1 MRKTWKSLTACG
13 MAAALAVTS
22 VGLLQMT
29 PQVLAAET
37 QTAADAAVLQKGAE
51 IVADKENG
59 TQVLSLPGGAFDAG
73 WLKLPENLYADVT
86 DGFTIA
92 LKVKPDQ
99 EAGDYNRV
107 FQSTSIAYGEGDTF
121 WWDAPDFAFNAGA
134 TDGGWNSMHYLGTVK
149 NTTDNPTSGGAT
161 RMKMTWDKVMTK
173 GAWNNVVVS
182 VSKDSYDVYLNGE
195 KLTLTSTQLD
205 GDLAKVL
212 KNTFEGDFL
221 SSYVNNAIGH
231 SVYNTD
237 QDFKGMVDDVAFYNR
252 PLTEKEVK
260 NLPADAAFLYTFESD
275 TVSGK
280 TVANAAKKET
290 QSAAADYQWTFDNIS
305 GKNAANVGTAGAGN
319 AVLQGTAKAEAADIK
334 IGDKTYS
341 QAGNKVLILSGG
353 AKGSSYADL
362 PADIYKGVTAET
374 GFTWSFWMKPDQN
387 VGSYT
392 RAISSATAEGGDEF
406 AYAPYAA
413 DQVWNVNFDSTN
425 IYRAIYSAEPAKAA
439 WSLITVTVTEDDI
452 TFYING
458 EEVGSTV
465 TAGGQ
470 TELKARLNSMESLVQ
485 NALGKTS
492 SSWGDPDCAVSLD
505 DVSLYKRALTAKEV
519 AEIANSYGF
528 SASTQE
534 KQELGAADELTDGT
548 KVSPVEDLSVTSPD
562 GTLETKIMTDSKT
575 GRFFYTTAKNGV
587 TILQASQLGLV
598 TKDADFTKDLVY
610 VQGSAKITKGTEEYK
625 LTSGTKDQI
634 SDPYQTISFDL
645 AKKGNAQQKITVTI
659 QNFNGGIAYG
669 YTLYGKAGEKVSISG
684 EASEYVLPADADVWA
699 GNTTDVNYEFDYTKR
714 TMKSIKTAS
723 GNLPVPLLAND
734 GDLWVLISE
743 GGVYNDADPYCASY
757 LSTKAGTRNLKLQ
770 FGNAQNGAVE
780 KTYKAD
786 GSVSTPWRVAAIADN
801 LNDIVN
807 ASIFTSVNPEPDK
820 NLYADT
826 SYIKPGRVAWSW
838 WSESGDDPV
847 EYDQQKDYIDFA
859 AENGWEYVCIDFG
872 WCLWE
877 DYQTK
882 VAELA
887 KYAESK
893 GVGLML
899 WYGVNN
905 DNHGGFKD
913 AAGDPAYPKYSLKTT
928 KQLEEQL
935 AWCAKVGVKAVKVD
949 YYEQDDQGTM
959 RQMYECATI
968 AAKNKINVLFHGCTV
983 PKGEQRT
990 FPNVLG
996 YEAVRG
1002 GEWFKWNVG
1011 PSVASMLTY
1020 LFTRNVL
1027 GGMDFT
1033 PPAMKI
1039 AQWNTTAGFHLAQ
1052 TVAYES
1058 GLPNYA
1064 SSVYKLE
1071 GFNGLP
1077 LMNDIAVRWDETV
1090 LVDGYPGEYLTVA
1103 RRSGDDWYLAAMTA
1117 EAKEEKISLSFLG
1130 DGTYNAYL
1138 FKDNADGSDIA
1149 IETTTVTKE
1158 SGLPV
1163 KLLANGGISVKF
1175 TKKTMD
1181 LSTAYEDYTFYEAED
1196 SANKLDGNASV
1207 VTNQFV
1213 SGMKRVSGLGG
1224 SKSSMLTF
1232 TKVEVPEDG
1241 VYEMRLYYSTGVE
1254 RRICFSVNGGDAIRT
1269 KKLNC
1274 GVNALSAES
1283 FYVELKKGT
1292 NTIAF
1297 FNNEAKAPDVDRI
1310 AISNAKTDQPA
1321 TETDTTDDGEGFVDG
1336 AQYDY
1341 NDYGAGDAAL
1351 AGGARLEN
1359 GAIGWLGG
1367 SADCTATYKVTVDQ
1381 DGTYML
1387 RICYFTGES
1396 RDLQIRV
1403 NDEEAITVNCPSTG
1417 SYTPDSAEYIY
1428 VKVNLKAGEN
1438 TITLFNATGWAPNI
1452 QGIGI
1457 STETVKA
1464 DTPDQPDTPEKP
1476 GDQTGGGDQDENGS
1490 QGGNGTQGGNATAGG
1505 AQTAD
1510 PADIYVYGFL
1520 LIACG
1525 IAVTFAMNLR
1535 KRVHEEQ

>member
-1 MRKTWKSLTACG
+1 MRRTWKSLTACG

-22 VGLLQMT
+22 VGLLQT
-29 PQVLAAET
+29 APQVLAAET
-37 QTAADAAVLQKGAE
+37 Q
-51 IVADKENG
+51 
-59 TQVLSLPGGAFDAG
+59 
-73 WLKLPENLYADVT
+73 
-86 DGFTIA
+86 
-92 LKVKPDQ
+92 
-99 EAGDYNRV
+99 
-107 FQSTSIAYGEGDTF
+107 
-121 WWDAPDFAFNAGA
+121 
-134 TDGGWNSMHYLGTVK
+134 
-149 NTTDNPTSGGAT
+149 
-161 RMKMTWDKVMTK
+161 
-173 GAWNNVVVS
+173 
-182 VSKDSYDVYLNGE
+182 
-195 KLTLTSTQLD
+195 
-205 GDLAKVL
+205 
-212 KNTFEGDFL
+212 
-221 SSYVNNAIGH
+221 
-231 SVYNTD
+231 
-237 QDFKGMVDDVAFYNR
+237 
-252 PLTEKEVK
+252 
-260 NLPADAAFLYTFESD
+260 
-275 TVSGK
+275 
-280 TVANAAKKET
+280 
-290 QSAAADYQWTFDNIS
+290 AAADYQWTFDNVS
-305 GKNAANVGTAGAGN
+305 GKNAANVGTVKAGD
-319 AVLQGTAKAEAADIK
+319 AVLQGTAKAEAVDIK
-334 IGDKTYS
+334 IGDRTYS

-374 GFTWSFWMKPDQN
+374 GFTWSFWMKPDQEAEN
-387 VGSYT
+387 SYT
-392 RAISSATAEGGDEF
+392 RVISSATENGENEF
-406 AYAPYAA
+406 AYAFHAS
-413 DQVWNVNFDSTN
+413 DGVWNVIFDGAPDHKYSE
-425 IYRAIYSAEPAKAA
+425 IYSAEPQKGV
-439 WSLITVTVTEDDI
+439 WSLITFTVTEDDI
-452 TFYING
+452 TLYING
-458 EEVGSTV
+458 EEVGSEV
-465 TAGGQ
+465 TAGEQ
-470 TELKARLNSMESLVQ
+470 TTELETRLNNMESLVK

-492 SSWGDPDCAVSLD
+492 TGWGDPDCVVSLDDVSLYKRALTAKEVAEIANSYGFSIGTQEEPEVGDADYQWTFDNVSGKNAANVGTAGTGDAVLQGTAKALAADIKIGDRTYSQAGNKVLILSGGAKGSSYADLPADIYKGVTAETGFTWSFWMKPDQEAENSYTRVISSATENGENEFAYAFHASDGVWNVIFDGAPDHKYSEIYSAEPQKGVWSLITFTVTEDDITLYINGEEVGSEVTAGEQTTELETRLNNMESLVKNALGKTSTGWGDPDCAVSLD

-528 SASTQE
+528 SVSTQE
-534 KQELGAADELTDGT
+534 KAELGGADELTDGT
-548 KVSPVEDLSVTSPD
+548 KVSPVEGLSVTSPD

-598 TKDADFTKDLVY
+598 TKDVDFTKDLVY
-610 VQGSAKITKGTEEYK
+610 VQGSAKTTEGTEEYK

-634 SDPYQTISFDL
+634 SDPYRNISFDL
-645 AKKGNAQQKITVTI
+645 AKKGNEQQKITVTI
-659 QNFNGGIAYG
+659 RSFDGGIAYG
-669 YTLYGKAGEKVSISG
+669 YTLYGKAGEKVSISE

-757 LSTKAGTRNLKLQ
+757 LSTQAGTRNLKLQ
-770 FGNAQNGAVE
+770 FGNAQNGAVV

-872 WCLWE
+872 WCLWD

-887 KYAESK
+887 KYAEAK

-905 DNHGGFKD
+905 DNHSGFKD
-913 AAGDPAYPKYSLKTT
+913 AAGDAAYPKYSLKTT
-928 KQLEEQL
+928 EQLEEQL

-1117 EAKEEKISLSFLG
+1117 EAKDETIDLSFLG

-1138 FKDNADGSDIA
+1138 FKDNADGSDIV
-1149 IETTTVTKE
+1149 IETAAVTKE

-1196 SANKLDGNASV
+1196 SANKLAGNASV

-1213 SGMKRVSGLGG
+1213 SGMKRVGGLGG

-1232 TKVEVPEDG
+1232 TNVTAPEDG

-1254 RRICFSVNGGDAIRT
+1254 RRICFSINGGDAIRT

-1321 TETDTTDDGEGFVDG
+1321 TETDNTDDGLVPPEG

-1341 NDYGAGDAAL
+1341 NEYGPNDAVL

-1396 RDLQIRV
+1396 RNLQIRV
-1403 NDEEAITVNCPSTG
+1403 NDGEVITVNCPSTG

-1438 TITLFNATGWAPNI
+1438 TITLFNAAGWAPNI

-1457 STETVKA
+1457 STEMVKI

-1476 GDQTGGGDQDENGS
+1476 GDQTGNGT
-1490 QGGNGTQGGNATAGG
+1490 QGGENNAQGGNATAGG

-1510 PADIYVYGFL
+1510 SADIYVYGFL

-1535 KRVHEEQ
+1535 KRIHEEQ